1 MHKLLAGG
9 FVDRKKKKIIRNVSS
24 VSSPLY
30 LSGIG
35 LLQKPSACMARVCLT
50 SADSFS
56 NCACCIYVNT
66 SFIHVT
72 TIAFVSFHTESLFGW
87 LWLSWQHR
95 MRVVLMSLTAS
106 NEEATVTLIALS
118 SPPESFSLLECL
130 ISILSAWRA
139 GGGHTAAEFSLS
151 VCLLSLLSTSL
162 SSLYS
167 FSHLSLC
174 FSSHSLAVIRA
185 CRDKRKN
192 NRSHVLSASA
202 VQWVE
207 LHWILFLTLTL
218 WS

>member
-1 MHKLLAGG
+1 
-9 FVDRKKKKIIRNVSS
+9 
-24 VSSPLY
+24 
-30 LSGIG
+30 
-35 LLQKPSACMARVCLT
+35 MARVCLT
-50 SADSFS
+50 SAYSFS
-56 NCACCIYVNT
+56 KTSLCVGKIVHVVSMWIHRLYMWHPSF
-66 SFIHVT
+66 SFISYWQLVWM
-72 TIAFVSFHTESLFGW
+72 AVA
-87 LWLSWQHR
+87 SWQHR
-95 MRVVLMSLTAS
+95 MRVILMVLTAS
-106 NEEATVTLIALS
+106 NEEVTVTLIALS

-202 VQWVE
+202 IQWVE